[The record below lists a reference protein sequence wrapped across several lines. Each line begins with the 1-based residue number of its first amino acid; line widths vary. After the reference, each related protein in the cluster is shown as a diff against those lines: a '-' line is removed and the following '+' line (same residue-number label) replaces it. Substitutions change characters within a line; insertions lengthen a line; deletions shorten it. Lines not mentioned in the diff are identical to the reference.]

1 MVTSNK
7 TRDGIIPVSSVGIKG
22 SNDVDPE
29 ENQNH
34 LHDDDDRHLDV
45 NTYEHKIN
53 STIMQF

>member
-7 TRDGIIPVSSVGIKG
+7 TRDGILIPVSSVGIRG

-34 LHDDDDRHLDV
+34 LHDDDDHHLDV
-45 NTYEHKIN
+45 NTYD
-53 STIMQF
+53 